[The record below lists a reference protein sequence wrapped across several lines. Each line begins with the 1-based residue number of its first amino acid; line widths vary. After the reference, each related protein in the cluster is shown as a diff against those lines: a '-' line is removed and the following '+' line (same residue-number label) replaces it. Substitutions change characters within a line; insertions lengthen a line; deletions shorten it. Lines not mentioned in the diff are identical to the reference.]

1 MSIFIKICGITNDE
15 DANLSIEYGADAI
28 GLNQYEKSPRF
39 VNKKELLKIK
49 NTLNDDVL
57 IVPVFVNPKEGEVL
71 KFLDI
76 YPNSVLQFHGNE
88 SLEFC
93 KKFDRP
99 FIKSMKID
107 DSINAY
113 DYQKDYPSAKYFLL
127 DSGDEDLYGGT
138 RKKFDWKKIPQDLNN
153 LIVAGGLNPNNILS
167 LLDYFIPFGVDVCS
181 GVESKKGV
189 KDSLK
194 LKKFI
199 DLIKNYE
206 R

>member
-99 FIKSMKID
+99 FIKSMNID
-107 DSINAY
+107 DSMNAY

-127 DSGDEDLYGGT
+127 DSGDKDLYGGT
-138 RKKFDWKKIPQDLNN
+138 GKKFDWKKIPRDLNN

-189 KDSLK
+189 KDSFK

>member
-99 FIKSMKID
+99 FIKSMNID
-107 DSINAY
+107 DSMNAY

-127 DSGDEDLYGGT
+127 DSGNEDLHGGT
-138 RKKFDWKKIPQDLNN
+138 GKKFDWKKIPQDLNN
-153 LIVAGGLNPNNILS
+153 LIVATIRLFKS
-167 LLDYFIPFGVDVCS
+167 
-181 GVESKKGV
+181 
-189 KDSLK
+189 
-194 LKKFI
+194 
-199 DLIKNYE
+199 
-206 R
+206 

>member
-15 DANLSIEYGADAI
+15 DANLSIEYGAHAI

-49 NTLNDDVL
+49 NSLNDDVL

-93 KKFDRP
+93 KKFGRP
-99 FIKSMKID
+99 FIKSMNID
-107 DSINAY
+107 GSINAY
-113 DYQKDYPSAKYFLL
+113 DYQKGYPSAKYFLL
-127 DSGDEDLYGGT
+127 DSGDEDLHGGT
-138 RKKFDWKKIPQDLNN
+138 GKKFDWKKYREI
-153 LIVAGGLNPNNILS
+153 
-167 LLDYFIPFGVDVCS
+167 
-181 GVESKKGV
+181 
-189 KDSLK
+189 
-194 LKKFI
+194 
-199 DLIKNYE
+199 
-206 R
+206 

>member
-1 MSIFIKICGITNDE
+1 MSIFIKICGITNVE

-28 GLNQYEKSPRF
+28 GLNQYEKSPRY
-39 VNKKELLKIK
+39 VSDKELIKIK
-49 NTLNDDVL
+49 NSLDDDILV
-57 IVPVFVNPKEGEVL
+57 VPVFVNPKEDEVL
-71 KFLDI
+71 KFLKI
-76 YPNSVLQFHGNE
+76 YPNSVLQFHGCE

-93 KKFDRP
+93 EKFDRP
-99 FIKSMKID
+99 FIKSINLDASK
-107 DSINAY
+107 NAY
-113 DYQKDYPSAKYFLL
+113 DYQKEYAAAKYFLL
-127 DSGDEDLYGGT
+127 DSGNEDLYGGT
-138 RKKFDWKKIPQDLNN
+138 GRKFDWKKIPHDFNN
-153 LIVAGGLNPNNILS
+153 LIVAGGLNTNNILS

>member
-1 MSIFIKICGITNDE
+1 MSIFIKICGITNVV
-15 DANLSIEYGADAI
+15 DANLSVEYGADAI
-28 GLNQYEKSPRF
+28 GLNQYEKSPRY
-39 VNKKELLKIK
+39 VSDEELIKIK
-49 NTLNDDVL
+49 NSLDDDVL
-57 IVPVFVNPKEGEVL
+57 IVPVFVNPKEDEVY
-71 KFLDI
+71 KFLKI
-76 YPNSVLQFHGNE
+76 YPKSVLQFHGNE

-93 KKFDRP
+93 KKFNRP
-99 FIKSMKID
+99 FIKSMNLN

-113 DYQKDYPSAKYFLL
+113 NYQKEYASAKYFLL
-127 DSGDEDLYGGT
+127 DSGNEDLYGGT
-138 RKKFDWKKIPQDLNN
+138 GKNFDWKKIPQDFNN
-153 LIVAGGLNPNNILS
+153 LIIAGGLNTNNILT